1 AAAGL
6 WRSAT
11 PCFTVYP
18 CRWNKDDQSDLV
30 VRYEPDGVAPACLPV
45 GYGMVECKAEKEP
58 VDSATLRD
66 FGAKCQLHRVN
77 FGILVARAG
86 LKDGGA
92 RFKNEIGAELARR
105 RFLSDGLTLLVLD
118 IDHLHCQ

>member
-1 AAAGL
+1 V
-6 WRSAT
+6 S
-11 PCFTVYP
+11 
-18 CRWNKDDQSDLV
+18 
-30 VRYEPDGVAPACLPV
+30 
-45 GYGMVECKAEKEP
+45 
-58 VDSATLRD
+58 
-66 FGAKCQLHRVN
+66 

-118 IDHLHCQ
+118 IDQLRCQDRELRGLHDGLFNDYQRLVFGQIVGEG